1 MEITKA
7 VILIK
12 EKEPEWITI
21 PGGMESTAE
30 TAQRALVQVVEKAGI
45 STKDVGYISATG
57 VGSQYITF
65 ANQRLPE
72 FLCVARGIDSLIPST
87 RILLDLGARKSM
99 AIKCNRGKITKIS
112 ASSKCAAGTGTY
124 LKMVANIFN
133 INTEEMSC
141 LSFKSKEN
149 LEIQTNCA
157 VFAESEIIS
166 LIHNG
171 ARPEDI
177 LRGVFRGLAG
187 RIYPQLLELGIEKDV
202 AVVGGFARNKALVA
216 ALEQMLG
223 FKIMVPEN
231 PEITCALG
239 AALIGQGAGRAIT

>member
-1 MEITKA
+1 MEFTKA
-7 VILIK
+7 VILAGG
-12 EKEPEWITI
+12 KEPVWVSI

-30 TAQRALVQVVEKAGI
+30 TAKKALRQAAEKAGI
-45 STKDVGYISATG
+45 PVNGISNITATG
-57 VGSQYITF
+57 AGSQYIEFTDKK
-65 ANQRLPE
+65 LPE
-72 FLCVARGIDSLIPST
+72 FLCLAMGIDSVLPST
-87 RILLDLGARKSM
+87 KVLLDLGSRKSLAVKCSRGK
-99 AIKCNRGKITKIS
+99 AIKLA
-112 ASSKCAAGTGTY
+112 ASSKCAAGTGAY

-133 INTEEMSC
+133 INTDEMSE

-149 LEIQTNCA
+149 LEIQTTCA

-202 AVVGGFARNKALVA
+202 SVTGGYARNKALVA
-216 ALEQMLG
+216 ALEETLG
-223 FKIMVPEN
+223 FKIIIPEN
-231 PEITCALG
+231 PEIIVALG
-239 AALIGQGAGRAIT
+239 AALIGQGSRSAS